1 MEKTKSIFAV
11 LTLSFFII
19 CSTQL
24 RIDMEKKASA
34 KTKTPTYTNSTSKEK
49 VIPKRSTAT
58 STKKSTAGVK
68 KEKVTT
74 ASAASVKKTQVSKT
88 STAKKKTSTAK
99 TSKAKSTAKTTAKK
113 TASTKAKK
121 TTSTKKSASTSRRT
135 ATPSRGGRTTY
146 SPGKA
151 GQVIEYAKNFMGVKY
166 VFGGAS
172 SSGFDCSGFTMYVFK
187 SIGVDLPHSATGQSK
202 MGTPVGRDELKL
214 GDLVFF
220 ETYKKGISHVG
231 IYVGNGSFIEAS
243 SSRGIAV
250 TSLSS
255 SYYAPRYKG
264 AVRILQ

>member
-34 KTKTPTYTNSTSKEK
+34 KAKTPTYTSSTSKEK
-49 VIPKRSTAT
+49 VIPTRSTAT

-68 KEKVTT
+68 KEKVAT

-88 STAKKKTSTAK
+88 SAAKKKTSTAK
-99 TSKAKSTAKTTAKK
+99 TSTAKSTAKTTAKK

-121 TTSTKKSASTSRRT
+121 TTSTKKSASTSRT
-135 ATPSRGGRTTY
+135 TTPSRGGRTTY
-146 SPGKA
+146 SPEKA

-187 SIGVDLPHSATGQSK
+187 SIGVDLPHSATSQSK
-202 MGTPVGRDELKL
+202 MGTPVGRDELKP

-264 AVRILQ
+264 AVRILK